1 MPLRGASVGSRA
13 AGAAFAEIRRRGGRG
28 PRMECSEPCGRV
40 VPPGGGVSLTQYA
53 TRVYKRSMAKLHGGR
68 MGRFQLRVHGHELE
82 AWQKK
87 ADAEG
92 HSTLSA
98 WIRVKL
104 NQAVAREQQGER
116 EAA

>member
-1 MPLRGASVGSRA
+1 
-13 AGAAFAEIRRRGGRG
+13 
-28 PRMECSEPCGRV
+28 
-40 VPPGGGVSLTQYA
+40 
-53 TRVYKRSMAKLHGGR
+53 

>member
-1 MPLRGASVGSRA
+1 
-13 AGAAFAEIRRRGGRG
+13 
-28 PRMECSEPCGRV
+28 ME
-40 VPPGGGVSLTQYA
+40 
-53 TRVYKRSMAKLHGGR
+53 
-68 MGRFQLRVHGHELE
+68 RFQFRVHSHELE